1 MVEGKSNDQNNSES
15 DNEKKDHSDNES
27 KNGRVPRHKQ
37 QPSNYKEM
45 KGFEFIEEELLIVYY
60 VTILMMMWKIADAQ
74 KALHEYKQKEGISL
88 LGLANI

>member
-1 MVEGKSNDQNNSES
+1 MVGGKHNDNSES

-27 KNGRVPRHKQ
+27 KHGRQSRHKAH
-37 QPSNYKEM
+37 NKYKEM
-45 KGFEFIEEELLIVYY
+45 KGFEFIEEELLIIYY
-60 VTILMMMWKIADAQ
+60 VTILIMMWKIADAQ